1 MPGATFSRWNRFL
14 HFLDL
19 LEDDRSK
26 ISLTKV
32 QAWGAAIIN
41 FVNMG
46 YQFLQTHPDAIM
58 LGATTLGHA
67 IGALKHEIKRRMQ

>member
-1 MPGATFSRWNRFL
+1 MDTPSYSRINRAL
-14 HFLDL
+14 HFCDL

-32 QAWGAAIIN
+32 GAWGTAIIN
-41 FVNMG
+41 FANMG

-58 LGATTLGHA
+58 LTATTVGHA
-67 IGALKHEIKRRMQ
+67 LGALKHEVKRRMQ